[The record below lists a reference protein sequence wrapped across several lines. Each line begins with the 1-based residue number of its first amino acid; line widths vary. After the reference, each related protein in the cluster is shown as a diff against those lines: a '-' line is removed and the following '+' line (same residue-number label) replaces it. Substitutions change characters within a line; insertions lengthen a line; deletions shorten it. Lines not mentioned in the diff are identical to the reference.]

1 VNSEGNAYYAF
12 VVSSLVFVFIKSNC
26 LKKKFSFA
34 LPTIVA
40 VGSVFFFFSFVPL
53 ECFFDHCFLSGA
65 VTDSI
70 SVLPHRYCFL
80 TNNPKM
86 PLKTFDM
93 SAFAFLLFKL
103 PVFGYFLKL
112 LPHLFPK
119 IIGFACD

>member
-1 VNSEGNAYYAF
+1 MLITPLFE
-12 VVSSLVFVFIKSNC
+12 
-26 LKKKFSFA
+26 KKILLRFTNHSCCW
-34 LPTIVA
+34 LSI
-40 VGSVFFFFSFVPL
+40 FFFSFVPL

-93 SAFAFLLFKL
+93 SAFAFLLFKP
-103 PVFGYFLKL
+103 PVFGYFLKQ
-112 LPHLFPK
+112 LPHLFPE

>member
-26 LKKKFSFA
+26 LIKKFSFA

-40 VGSVFFFFSFVPL
+40 LALYFFFSFVPL

-86 PLKTFDM
+86 PLKTFDCLP
-93 SAFAFLLFKL
+93 SLFYCSNYQCL
-103 PVFGYFLKL
+103 DTF
-112 LPHLFPK
+112 
-119 IIGFACD
+119 